1 MNKKQIRN
9 SLIVAVLVSIL
20 CATTYY
26 VGVSSVSYPGT
37 TSEVWVNP
45 PFSEASYVVGQYN
58 STYYYAKN
66 GMTGKYDFLSSNAR
80 AVINN
85 VFGNITAVPPQKIVV
100 LIGNFTLDGALVVG
114 SYTYV
119 DATQAVLIM
128 GVGVSSDTVQFASGA
143 TMSEWHG
150 GLIVGNGG

>member
-1 MNKKQIRN
+1 MNKPNLK
-9 SLIVAVLVSIL
+9 IVLATIFILGLTLGGIFGYRAAVG
-20 CATTYY
+20 AY
-26 VGVSSVSYPGT
+26 VGDVTDIY
-37 TSEVWVNP
+37 VNP

-58 STYYYAKN
+58 STFYYAKN
-66 GMTGKYDFLSSNAR
+66 GTTGNYDLLGTNAR
-80 AVINN
+80 ILINN
-85 VFGNITAVPPQKIVV
+85 VFGSITAAPPQKIVV
-100 LIGNFTLDGALVVG
+100 LKGNFTLDGALVVG